1 MVNLALGR
9 PGESLVGRPAVGA
22 DGVGSRLKFND
33 YIAPM
38 GGECF
43 WGVILMIRKF
53 ANNISNPS
61 SPWSF
66 VPTAA
71 LTAAALLPV
80 VAAAGAQASAVAVP
94 SSSSYY
100 VYAVNNN
107 TGSAQTQFQ
116 IVLENNETANN
127 GYGLSSSG
135 YVNPFSSPKTSAGY
149 TSGPPAVTDIAYT
162 SSNGST
168 IASGTQA
175 VFGYTYVGSD
185 VPLPGPTYASTGA
198 YVPVLGMNWGAFN
211 AANATALPV
220 ATITYHWENLNA
232 GTMQAGADP
241 YEIITATVAN
251 ASDPSLTTTE
261 YYEAPFTTGQ
271 PYYTAISNNTG
282 NTEIISNARYFVS
295 DTLIPLDQLN
305 NLPANDFT
313 AAPSLDGTYLPNSS
327 SPTPEP
333 ASLAMLGVAAA
344 GMLLLRRRRGA

>member
-1 MVNLALGR
+1 M
-9 PGESLVGRPAVGA
+9 
-22 DGVGSRLKFND
+22 F
-33 YIAPM
+33 
-38 GGECF
+38 
-43 WGVILMIRKF
+43 RKF
-53 ANNISNPS
+53 ASDMSNPS
-61 SPWSF
+61 SQWSF
-66 VPTAA
+66 APTAA
-71 LTAAALLPV
+71 LAAAALLPL
-80 VAAAGAQASAVAVP
+80 VAAAGAQATAVALP

-116 IVLENNETANN
+116 IVLENNETASS

-135 YVNPFSSPKTSAGY
+135 YLNPFPSPTTSATYSSSP
-149 TSGPPAVTDIAYT
+149 PPVTDIAYT

-168 IASGTQA
+168 IANGTQA

-185 VPLPGPTYASTGA
+185 RLIPGTSPSYASTGA

-211 AANATALPV
+211 AANSAALPV
-220 ATITYHWENLNA
+220 ATISYTYQSSIADA
-232 GTMQAGADP
+232 GPAQLGTDP

-271 PYYTAISNNTG
+271 PYLTLISNNTG
-282 NTEIISNARYFVS
+282 NTEIISNAGYFMS
-295 DTLIPLDQLN
+295 TTEIPLDQLN
-305 NLPANDFT
+305 ALPSNDFT

>member
-1 MVNLALGR
+1 
-9 PGESLVGRPAVGA
+9 
-22 DGVGSRLKFND
+22 
-33 YIAPM
+33 
-38 GGECF
+38 
-43 WGVILMIRKF
+43 MIRKF

-66 VPTAA
+66 LPTAA

-80 VAAAGAQASAVAVP
+80 VAAPGAQASTVAQP

-135 YVNPFSSPKTSAGY
+135 YVNPFSSPSTSAGY
-149 TSGPPAVTDIAYT
+149 NAGPPAVTDIAYT

-185 VPLPGPTYASTGA
+185 ARVFPISPPTYASTGS

-211 AANATALPV
+211 AANSTALPV
-220 ATITYHWENLNA
+220 ATISYMYKSPIADAAALSS
-232 GTMQAGADP
+232 DP

-261 YYEAPFTTGQ
+261 YYEAPYTTGQ
-271 PYYTAISNNTG
+271 PYLTAISNNTG
-282 NTEIISNARYFVS
+282 NTEIISNAGYFVS

-305 NLPANDFT
+305 SLPANDFT
-313 AAPSLDGTYLPNSS
+313 AVPSLDGTYQPNSS
-327 SPTPEP
+327 QSLAQTPEP